1 MTNRVHS
8 AVVAEFLQ
16 NALAGDA
23 LGVAELEAR
32 ALGGPLDLGE
42 IPVRAAESD
51 VVKFLRA
58 ALADGAH
65 AVTKL
70 EASAQTSENSPW
82 PPHEHLHDIVT
93 TRNN

>member
-1 MTNRVHS
+1 
-8 AVVAEFLQ
+8 
-16 NALAGDA
+16 LATPRLSVRPPDGHIR
-23 LGVAELEAR
+23 LMK
-32 ALGGPLDLGE
+32 
-42 IPVRAAESD
+42 VRAAESD